1 MKKLME
7 RLKSMA
13 GRKRVK
19 TGGESAQSVV
29 YITDTLLAE
38 TGRLIASFA
47 EGRESEGVVYWFG
60 FELGGRAVVTT
71 LIVPDADTSHG
82 CISTSPEANGEA
94 LGVIVGTPLVLLGQ
108 AHSHPGERVRH
119 SPVDDRETFARFD
132 GGLSVVI
139 PHFARRG
146 VDLSRCGVHRHVNGA
161 FKFIRPERVGEH
173 VVVVPGQ
180 ADLRREQEGRIR
192 KEKANVV
199 S

>member
-1 MKKLME
+1 MMSRKK
-7 RLKSMA
+7 
-13 GRKRVK
+13 VK
-19 TGGESAQSVV
+19 TREELLQPVV

-47 EGRESEGVVYWFG
+47 EGSESEGVVYWFG
-60 FELGGRAVVTT
+60 FELGDKAVVTT
-71 LIVPDADTSHG
+71 LIVPNANTSHG
-82 CISTSPEANGEA
+82 CISTSPGANGEA

-132 GGLSVVI
+132 GGLSVVV

-146 VDLSRCGVHRHVNGA
+146 VDLSRCGVHRHVDGA

-180 ADLRREQEGRIR
+180 ADLRRREQEGRIR

-199 S
+199 G